1 MTEPSYPSPIPPVPP
16 AVIAS
21 PAEAPW
27 LHEPDI
33 VFWRPSVGDMARHVG
48 WRWVLLLP
56 LAVVLVL
63 IALIPFRLELI
74 QLLFIGGAKLTIF
87 AIALPIVLAGAVIKE
102 AVNGRQHPFCIHCGY
117 DLTNLPDLHNCPE
130 CGRFYSLRLNAE
142 YRRDPRWFIERCK
155 MHKDLPPAPTGFV
168 AGPNSGKRKS
178 RDGT

>member
-1 MTEPSYPSPIPPVPP
+1 MPEIYQQPPIPPVPP

-27 LHEPDI
+27 LHDPDI
-33 VFWRPSVGDMARHVG
+33 VFWKPSFSDMARHVG
-48 WRWVLLLP
+48 WRWILLLP
-56 LAVVLVL
+56 LVLVL
-63 IALIPFRLELI
+63 AAIAMIPFRIELI
-74 QLLFIGGAKLTIF
+74 QLIFIYGGKLTVF

-102 AVNGRQHPFCIHCGY
+102 AISARTDPFCIHCGY
-117 DLTNLPDLHNCPE
+117 DLTNLPDFHNCPE

-155 MHKDLPPAPTGFV
+155 MHKELPVTPMGFA
-168 AGPNSGKRKS
+168 AGPTVGKRKS